1 MLPGG
6 LLLLAFKILKNAL
19 ISALCKQCGDTVCCS
34 GGCYCSGKW
43 WKVPKWFTLR
53 AMLVNRTLLFN

>member
-19 ISALCKQCGDTVCCS
+19 ISAYVSSVVTLFVVVVAAIVLGN
-34 GGCYCSGKW
+34 GGKFPNGSRFMPCW
-43 WKVPKWFTLR
+43 
-53 AMLVNRTLLFN
+53 